1 MRRPAPDAAIITG
14 VLLTTVGYLLPWFRL
29 TPRYEWWY
37 SGTRYLSEGA
47 GWTGWV
53 YVCLGLT
60 LVAALWADNSL
71 GAAMAA
77 TTAGVASGLFA
88 VAVVAFSFAQYNGD
102 RGISWAQDMPFGIG
116 LPVLAAGFGLLAA
129 ACVRAVATN
138 AVVTSPPN

>member
-1 MRRPAPDAAIITG
+1 MRKPAPDAAIITG
-14 VLLTTVGYLLPWFRL
+14 VVLTTVGYLLPWFRL

-47 GWTGWV
+47 GWTWWV
-53 YVCLGLT
+53 YVCLVLT
-60 LVAALWADNSL
+60 LVAALWADASL

-77 TTAGVASGLFA
+77 TAAGVASALFA

-102 RGISWAQDMPFGIG
+102 RRIDWAQDMPFGIG

-129 ACVRAVATN
+129 ACIRAVAEH
-138 AVVTSPPN
+138 AVVTTPN

>member
-53 YVCLGLT
+53 CACLFLT
-60 LVAALWADNSL
+60 LVAGLWAGTSL

-77 TTAGVASGLFA
+77 MTAAGASALFA

-102 RGISWAQDMPFGIG
+102 RRIDWAQDMPFGIG

-129 ACVRAVATN
+129 ACVRAVAVNAFTN
-138 AVVTSPPN
+138 PTA

>member
-29 TPRYEWWY
+29 VPRYEWWY

-53 YVCLGLT
+53 LVCLGLT

-77 TTAGVASGLFA
+77 TASGVASGLFA

-102 RGISWAQDMPFGIG
+102 RGI
-116 LPVLAAGFGLLAA
+116 
-129 ACVRAVATN
+129 T
-138 AVVTSPPN
+138 